1 MIVILEEVALGKA
14 IRDQAEVIII
24 RSEVASIIL
33 VMCLGKKF
41 IFIISNKSVS
51 IFYLK
56 YVKVVEKK
64 IEEKK
69 NLKNEWSIFFSSVYS
84 LNSSSL
90 NLFVVVL
97 AQTECHLVYVK
108 LQLNIALLSILLLC
122 TVTPSGF
129 DFKRYSYC
137 LDVTCKAPRCRF
149 MLQINYLKYFG
160 TFSFYA

>member
-1 MIVILEEVALGKA
+1 MRNNLHI
-14 IRDQAEVIII
+14 
-24 RSEVASIIL
+24 
-33 VMCLGKKF
+33 
-41 IFIISNKSVS
+41 S

-108 LQLNIALLSILLLC
+108 LQLNIALLSISLLC

-129 DFKRYSYC
+129 DLSVIVIALTWLAK
-137 LDVTCKAPRCRF
+137 LQDVDSCYR
-149 MLQINYLKYFG
+149 
-160 TFSFYA
+160 

>member
-1 MIVILEEVALGKA
+1 MRNNLHI
-14 IRDQAEVIII
+14 
-24 RSEVASIIL
+24 
-33 VMCLGKKF
+33 
-41 IFIISNKSVS
+41 S

-122 TVTPSGF
+122 TVIPSGF

>member
-1 MIVILEEVALGKA
+1 MRNNLHI
-14 IRDQAEVIII
+14 
-24 RSEVASIIL
+24 
-33 VMCLGKKF
+33 
-41 IFIISNKSVS
+41 S

-108 LQLNIALLSILLLC
+108 SQLNNFIIIIIMYNVVQSLQLAGSDEFIVIAL
-122 TVTPSGF
+122 T
-129 DFKRYSYC
+129 
-137 LDVTCKAPRCRF
+137 
-149 MLQINYLKYFG
+149 
-160 TFSFYA
+160 